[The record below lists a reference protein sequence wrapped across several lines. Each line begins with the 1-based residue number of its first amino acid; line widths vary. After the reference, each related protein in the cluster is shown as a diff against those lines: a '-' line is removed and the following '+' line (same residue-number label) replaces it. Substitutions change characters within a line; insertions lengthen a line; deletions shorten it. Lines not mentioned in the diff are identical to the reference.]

1 LSIPDIVSENIEHF
15 KFREG
20 LIEIIRLAKFGN
32 KYFND
37 KEPWKAVK
45 ENPEGAAN
53 CIYLCN
59 QLAKVLSV
67 ILAPY
72 IPVRASKIMEI
83 MNLDVEETTSWK
95 TAGEFVPAGHKIGKP
110 KPLFSKIDDNI
121 IKKEKETLYDNLEE
135 TETMKDIISIDD
147 FAKMDLRISE
157 IIGAE
162 RVEGS
167 ENLLKLMVDT
177 GEKKI
182 QVVAGLAKKYAPEE
196 IKGQKVVVLVNLKPA
211 KLFGIKSEGMI
222 LATSDSLSVLSA
234 DAHVGEKI
242 K

>member
-1 LSIPDIVSENIEHF
+1 
-15 KFREG
+15 
-20 LIEIIRLAKFGN
+20 
-32 KYFND
+32 
-37 KEPWKAVK
+37 
-45 ENPEGAAN
+45 
-53 CIYLCN
+53 
-59 QLAKVLSV
+59 
-67 ILAPY
+67 
-72 IPVRASKIMEI
+72 
-83 MNLDVEETTSWK
+83 
-95 TAGEFVPAGHKIGKP
+95 
-110 KPLFSKIDDNI
+110 
-121 IKKEKETLYDNLEE
+121 
-135 TETMKDIISIDD
+135 MKDIISIDD

-234 DAHVGEKI
+234 DANVGEKI